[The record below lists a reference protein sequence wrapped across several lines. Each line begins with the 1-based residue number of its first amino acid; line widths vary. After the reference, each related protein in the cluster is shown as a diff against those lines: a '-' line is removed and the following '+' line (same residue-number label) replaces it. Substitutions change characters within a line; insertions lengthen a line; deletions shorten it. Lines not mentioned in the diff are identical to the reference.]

1 MLPRES
7 FLALSFIIIMRKTLS
22 LALSLLSGLIHSRK
36 KKPAGSI
43 GGKMPKTVV
52 MLRRILT
59 VIIPFIYIFFV
70 TGTFILLWYMH
81 TVQKYIY
88 QENTNTGQERKSQQ
102 REKYV
107 SPSMWELLFMSS
119 LLKVLLEKD

>member
-1 MLPRES
+1 
-7 FLALSFIIIMRKTLS
+7 
-22 LALSLLSGLIHSRK
+22 
-36 KKPAGSI
+36 
-43 GGKMPKTVV
+43 MPKTVV

-88 QENTNTGQERKSQQ
+88 QENNNTGQERKSQQ